1 MESKLHVLPF
11 CSSKALKVVDL
22 KDILS
27 KANVAIT
34 GKANK
39 QDLIAKILASPDA
52 VDVYNQI
59 HGPAPAQTSENAS
72 AATESS
78 PATSEPPPKASAPTS
93 KAKAAPAPAASSKPP
108 SQTAPEAAP
117 APSSPKKAEEPST
130 NGDAVKPPED
140 EEAAKR
146 RARAERFGIPLV
158 EPKPTPLPTKKGKPA
173 ANGKNAKATR
183 QDDPDKLA
191 ARAAR
196 FGTKPK
202 SEPQAPTGKNNGRK
216 RQRDAALEI
225 PADAEEL
232 ERRKKRAE
240 RFGTGTKPAAA

>member
-1 MESKLHVLPF
+1 MESKL
-11 CSSKALKVVDL
+11 KALKVVDL

-59 HGPAPAQTSENAS
+59 HGPTPAQTSENPS

-93 KAKAAPAPAASSKPP
+93 KAKAAPAPAAS

-202 SEPQAPTGKNNGRK
+202 SDPQAPTGKNNGRK